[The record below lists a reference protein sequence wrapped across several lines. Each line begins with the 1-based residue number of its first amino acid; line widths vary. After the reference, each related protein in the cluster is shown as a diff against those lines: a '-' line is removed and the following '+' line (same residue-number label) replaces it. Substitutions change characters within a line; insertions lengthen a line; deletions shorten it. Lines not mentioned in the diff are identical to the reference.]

1 MPTRRFS
8 RRALRLPA
16 AMLVLSL
23 SGGFHETPLAGEPD
37 AAGPSHGTMAKP
49 VRRHAPDYPRYELH
63 RGRAGWV
70 KLSFVVTEEG
80 RVVDPI
86 VEDSSGSSRFE
97 EAALKVV
104 RKWRYEP
111 ATIEGQPVQQC
122 QTETLIRF
130 ELEPKAIG
138 AGRKYRRAHRRISR
152 LLETGEIDEAEAL
165 IAETEQ
171 EDGLN
176 AYEIARLWMLK
187 AIVAGERGDESAQL
201 AALKRTI
208 ASKGAWIE
216 DELYPSLLRSV
227 LALKIRLGRYGS
239 ALGTYEDYVE
249 ATGSDEGLGA
259 LREVVGEIRAAAAGP
274 APLLVEA
281 NIGDGAACEEC
292 RSSWHYRPLRNA
304 FTIADIE
311 GAADELEIRCDWQRV
326 TDTVR
331 EGVQWNIPASWGD
344 CRVIVTG
351 EKGTRFSFYEMPEA

>member
-1 MPTRRFS
+1 M
-8 RRALRLPA
+8 A
-16 AMLVLSL
+16 AVLVLSFP
-23 SGGFHETPLAGEPD
+23 GGFSGTAVAGEPD
-37 AAGPSHGTMAKP
+37 ASGLSHGTMAKP
-49 VRRHAPDYPRYELH
+49 VRRYAPEYPRDELN

-80 RVVDPI
+80 RVIDPI
-86 VEDSSGSSRFE
+86 VEDSSGSPRFE

-111 ATIEGQPVQQC
+111 ATLEGQPIQQC

-138 AGRKYRRAHRRISR
+138 AGKKYRTAHRRISR
-152 LLETGEIDEAEAL
+152 LIEKGEIDEAEAL
-165 IAETEQ
+165 IAETEE

-187 AIVAGERGDESAQL
+187 AIVAGERGDERAQL

-216 DELYPSLLRSV
+216 DELYRSLLRSV
-227 LALKIRLGRYGS
+227 LALKISLGRYGS
-239 ALGTYEDYVE
+239 ALSTYEEYVE
-249 ATGSDEGLGA
+249 ASGNDEGLGA
-259 LREVVGEIRAAAAGP
+259 LRDVVAQIRDAAEGP

-281 NIGDGAACEEC
+281 GIGEGAACNDC
-292 RSSWHYRPLRNA
+292 RSSWHYRPLRKA
-304 FTIADIE
+304 FTIADID
-311 GAADELEIRCDWQRV
+311 GAAEELEIRCDWQRV

-351 EKGTRFSFYEMPEA
+351 EKGTRFNFYEMPDA